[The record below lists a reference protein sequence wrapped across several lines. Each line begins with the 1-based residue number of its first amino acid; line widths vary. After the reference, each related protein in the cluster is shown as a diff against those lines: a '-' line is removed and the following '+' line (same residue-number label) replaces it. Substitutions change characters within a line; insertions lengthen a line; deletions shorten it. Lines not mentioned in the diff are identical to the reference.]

1 MDPME
6 QVRLAE
12 LCAAISLFTDLGT
25 GQPAEH
31 AMRTTL
37 AAMRLADMVGLAPEA
52 RPELYY
58 TTLLRF
64 FGCTAD
70 AAATAS
76 AVGGDEADFYR
87 AMAPVAM
94 GSTREQLRTM
104 TKAVAPGASRPA
116 RARRL
121 ITMMS
126 DRKGA
131 ERTLLPHCEVGARL
145 AGRMDLPDGVAAALG
160 AAYARWD
167 GSGVPSGLAGDDIP
181 RTLRI
186 AIVARDIVLWSEQDG
201 AEVAEVLADRRGR
214 SLDPAVVDAALAD
227 LAALIDPAPGDLWD
241 ETVDAEPSPR
251 RVLTGNPLDNAFTAL
266 ADFADLKIDETAR
279 HSRDVAAIAADAA
292 ALCGVGDEHVEQ
304 VRRAALV
311 HDLGRVGVPN
321 TIWSHPGP
329 LTAGQWEKVR
339 LHPYYGERIL
349 ARSAGLGTIARLA
362 GCDHERS
369 DGSGYHRGG
378 SDHLGAAERVLAAAD
393 TYQAMGQPRP
403 HRPRLPPD
411 AIVTALRDEVATG
424 RLAQREVE
432 AVLGAVAGA
441 TSPLESRRPADLTE
455 REVDVL
461 RLIARG
467 RTNKQAATDLGIS
480 PKTVNTHVEHIYAK
494 ASVTTRAAATLFAIE
509 HNLLD

>member
-1 MDPME
+1 ME
-6 QVRLAE
+6 RVRLAE
-12 LCAAISLFTDLGT
+12 LCTAISLFTDLGT

-37 AAMRLADMVGLAPEA
+37 TAMRLADMVGLVPEA

-76 AVGGDEADFYR
+76 AVGGDEADFYG

-104 TKAVAPGASRPA
+104 TRAVAPGASRPT

-121 ITMMS
+121 VAMMT

-167 GSGVPSGLAGDDIP
+167 GNGVPAGLAGDDIP

-186 AIVARDIVLWSEQDG
+186 AIVARDIVLWSDQDG
-201 AEVAEVLADRRGR
+201 ADVAAVLADRRGR
-214 SLDPAVVDAALAD
+214 SLDPTVVDAALAN
-227 LAALIDPAPGDLWD
+227 LGALVDPAPDDLWD
-241 ETVDAEPSPR
+241 EAVDAEPAPQ
-251 RVLTGNPLDNAFTAL
+251 RVLTGDALDNALTAL
-266 ADFADLKIDETAR
+266 ADFADIKIDETAR
-279 HSRDVAAIAADAA
+279 HSREVAALAADAA
-292 ALCGVGDEHVEQ
+292 RLCGVGDEQVEQ
-304 VRRAALV
+304 IRRAALV
-311 HDLGRVGVPN
+311 HDVGRVGVPN
-321 TIWSHPGP
+321 TIWSHVGP

-349 ARSAGLGTIARLA
+349 VRTAGLGTIARLA
-362 GCDHERS
+362 SCDHERG
-369 DGSGYHRGG
+369 DGTGYHRGRG
-378 SDHLGAAERVLAAAD
+378 DDLGAAERVLAAAD
-393 TYQAMGQPRP
+393 AYQAMSQPRP
-403 HRPRLPPD
+403 HRARLPSE
-411 AIVTALRDEVATG
+411 AIVTELRAEVDAG
-424 RLAQREVE
+424 RLARREVDAILAAAE
-432 AVLGAVAGA
+432 GGTA
-441 TSPLESRRPADLTE
+441 PLETRRPADLTE

-467 RTNKQAATDLGIS
+467 RTNKQAASHLGIS
-480 PKTVNTHVEHIYAK
+480 PKTVSTHVEHIYAK
-494 ASVTTRAAATLFAIE
+494 AGVTTRAAATLFAIE
-509 HNLLD
+509 HDLLD